1 MRALY
6 IIGIVLAVVF
16 IFVSAYFIEES
27 SYERYSSYSNYS
39 YDDPFATYSY
49 YSPSGE
55 STFIAGLVSLFFFLY
70 FATVYIVGL
79 IKIKRTTNKVLS
91 IIGVSLTGIF
101 LLWNLLM
108 MAEPASLSFDEIGPV
123 WIFYSLIMLAFMIV
137 GLVQTIRAIKPAQS
151 VQNTASQ
158 MPKSDLLDS

>member
-6 IIGIVLAVVF
+6 IIGIVLSVVF
-16 IFVSAYFIEES
+16 IFVSGYFIEEA

-39 YDDPFATYSY
+39 YDDPFTTYSY
-49 YSPSGE
+49 SSSGE
-55 STFIAGLVSLFFFLY
+55 STFMAGFISLFFFFY
-70 FATVYIVGL
+70 FTTVYIAGL

-91 IIGVSLTGIF
+91 IIGVSLTGIL

-123 WIFYSLIMLAFMIV
+123 WILYCLPTLAFMIV
-137 GLVQTIRAIKPAQS
+137 GLVQAIRAVKPTQS
-151 VQNTASQ
+151 VQNTANQ
-158 MPKSDLLDS
+158 VPKSDLLDS